1 MSQEDP
7 VNAKTENDLTEK
19 PITPMGGFSH
29 YGEVNEDWV
38 MLKGTVMGPRKRVI
52 TMRKSL
58 LPQVTRKVPWWLKW
72 MEHNGALVPDGTQ
85 LPATINQRCIVLHFQ
100 NVWDLD
106 RFRSPGVPKL
116 AQNPLDRPWRR
127 WPWNSSTLRPSSAM
141 DASRPVRR
149 RPSSMALPWRR
160 RRSRRRMGF

>member
-1 MSQEDP
+1 MMSQEDP

-58 LPQVTRKVPWWLKW
+58 LPQVTRSECDRKW
-72 MEHNGALVPDGTQ
+72 AVTVE
-85 LPATINQRCIVLHFQ
+85 
-100 NVWDLD
+100 
-106 RFRSPGVPKL
+106 K
-116 AQNPLDRPWRR
+116 PLQ
-127 WPWNSSTLRPSSAM
+127 
-141 DASRPVRR
+141 
-149 RPSSMALPWRR
+149 
-160 RRSRRRMGF
+160 